1 MVPFVEN
8 NFNIVELGPR
18 GTGKS
23 HLYQQISPYSHLI
36 SGGKATV
43 AKMFVNNA
51 NGQRGLVCHYDVVCF
66 DEINLNSVSAKSDR
80 RINMTE
86 EALVM
91 ETKQSPWWLVLIGG
105 ILNIIVG
112 ILLLTAPAK
121 TTAVLVFVLGIYWLI
136 SGIFILVGMF
146 EDHSAWGWKLFMG
159 IISILAGLA
168 IIIANPLIAAF
179 AVAQAVILVLGIQG
193 IIVGVIM
200 LVMAFRGG
208 GWGAGILGVL
218 GIIFG
223 IALTLNWTELSWI
236 ISLVWVVGI
245 FAIVG
250 GILQIVQAF
259 RQRSA

>member
-1 MVPFVEN
+1 
-8 NFNIVELGPR
+8 
-18 GTGKS
+18 
-23 HLYQQISPYSHLI
+23 
-36 SGGKATV
+36 
-43 AKMFVNNA
+43 
-51 NGQRGLVCHYDVVCF
+51 
-66 DEINLNSVSAKSDR
+66 
-80 RINMTE
+80 MTE